1 MTVQKASATATATA
15 GRNIIIF
22 TLLLALFAGGA
33 WMYMS
38 HEGPKDYDSGL
49 AIETA
54 VIEMQDGKTHKF
66 DLEIAAKPMDIEIGL
81 MHRKYMS
88 KDRGMLFQMGTPMRE
103 IRFWMKNTL
112 ISLDMLFVDTDGK
125 IVNIHHKAIPESLT
139 SIPSKFPVKAV
150 IELNGGRAEEVGIRI
165 GDYVRHSYFKTDAS
179 E

>member
-1 MTVQKASATATATA
+1 MTAQSKTATA

-33 WMYMS
+33 WMYIS

-49 AIETA
+49 KIETV
-54 VIEMQDGKTHKF
+54 VIEMQGGKTHKF
-66 DLEIAAKPMDIEIGL
+66 DLEIAGTPMDIEIGL

-103 IRFWMKNTL
+103 LRFWMKNTL
-112 ISLDMLFVDTDGK
+112 IPLDMLFVDMEGK
-125 IVNIHHKAIPESLT
+125 IVNIHHKAVPQSLT
-139 SIPSKFPVKAV
+139 PIPSKFPVKGV

-165 GDYVRHSYFKTDAS
+165 GDYVRHAYFKTEAP